1 MRKKTTLELVEQ
13 SERVSLYSISFAMDR
28 TTEFE
33 RFLSKFEEQASYN
46 TDYQKVLYAISI
58 ILKNGALER
67 YFRPEGRVDDD
78 LCALPIESGKI
89 RLYCLRISDEILI
102 LGNGDVKGTRTYEED
117 PKLFGYALDL
127 QKFDKLLR
135 KDIEDGIVTVE
146 EKEFTNIEDKE
157 YFL

>member
-102 LGNGDVKGTRTYEED
+102 LGNGDVKGTQTYEED